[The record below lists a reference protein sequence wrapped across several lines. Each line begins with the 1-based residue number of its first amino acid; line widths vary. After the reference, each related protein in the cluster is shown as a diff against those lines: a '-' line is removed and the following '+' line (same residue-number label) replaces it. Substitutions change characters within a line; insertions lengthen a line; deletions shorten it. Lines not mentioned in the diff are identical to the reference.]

1 MGDIFV
7 LVEHREE
14 QVRDITYEMLTLG
27 RELAEKHNMK
37 LTAILLAG
45 DSEKYLDKIKKN
57 AHRVICVDNGILKY
71 FNAEI
76 YQKIIST
83 IIKEKKPYLTLVG
96 HTAFGVDIAPA
107 LAEELGLPL
116 VTDCTGLELKEDTL
130 FAERQMF
137 GGKVNARMVYKEA
150 GGYVATLQQGAVPA
164 TDGNL
169 DTGIEKMESPPLDD
183 ITYRKFIEYIEAVS
197 GDVDITQSDILVS
210 VGRGIKEK
218 DNLHI
223 VYELAEAIGG
233 VVSCSRPIVDSGWLP
248 KDRQVGSSG
257 KTVTPKLYIA
267 LGISGSSQHMMGM
280 KGASTIIAINK
291 DPNAPIFTIADYGIV
306 DDLFKVVPVLKDK
319 FSEMKGGS

>member
-1 MGDIFV
+1 MGDIYV
-7 LVEHREE
+7 LVEHRKG
-14 QVRDITYEMLTLG
+14 QIRDITYEMLTLG

-37 LTAILLAG
+37 LTAILLAE
-45 DSEKYLDKIKKN
+45 DSNKFAGNIKKH
-57 AHRVICVDNGILKY
+57 AHNLLCVDNTNLKN

-76 YQKIIST
+76 YQRILSK
-83 IIKEKKPYLTLVG
+83 IIKEKNPFLTLIG

-107 LAEELGLPL
+107 LAEELALPL
-116 VTDCTGLELKEDTL
+116 VTDCIGFEFKEDTL
-130 FAERQMF
+130 FAERQMY
-137 GGKVNARMVYKEA
+137 GGKVNARMVFKKA
-150 GGYVATLQQGAVPA
+150 DGYLATFQQGAIPITGGA
-164 TDGNL
+164 L
-169 DTGIEKMESPPLDD
+169 DASTEKMEPPPVDD
-183 ITYRKFIEYIEAVS
+183 ITYRTFIEYVEAVS

-218 DNLHI
+218 DNMSL
-223 VYELAEAIGG
+223 VNELAEAGG

-267 LGISGSSQHMMGM
+267 IGISGSSQHMMGM

-306 DDLFKVVPVLKDK
+306 DDLFKVVPILKNK
-319 FSEMKGGS
+319 FAELKGG